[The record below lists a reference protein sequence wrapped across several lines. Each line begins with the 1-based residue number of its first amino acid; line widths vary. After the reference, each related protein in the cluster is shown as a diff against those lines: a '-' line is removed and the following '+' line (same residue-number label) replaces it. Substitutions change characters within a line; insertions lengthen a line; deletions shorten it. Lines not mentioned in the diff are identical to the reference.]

1 MRFARGVWLTL
12 LLLMISAAVAQAQ
25 QSSKI
30 STVNYGNI
38 VITATNWPFL
48 IAEQEGMF
56 QKESFDFKRVI
67 GGNTTATAQAL
78 VAGSTEYA
86 QMNLVVAGAL
96 INQPS
101 DFIALASGLVPSDYR
116 LITWTTFSTPSPA
129 RIFGL
134 HPKKGAIMQGADAD
148 LIVIDLKRPA
158 KITREML
165 HTVTPWSIYEG
176 WGVTGWPVMTIVRG
190 NVVMEWPE
198 NESRA
203 KVTDASVGQYL
214 RRQLARSV

>member
-12 LLLMISAAVAQAQ
+12 LLLMISAAVAQGQ

-78 VAGSTEYA
+78 VAG
-86 QMNLVVAGAL
+86 
-96 INQPS
+96 
-101 DFIALASGLVPSDYR
+101 
-116 LITWTTFSTPSPA
+116 
-129 RIFGL
+129 
-134 HPKKGAIMQGADAD
+134 
-148 LIVIDLKRPA
+148 
-158 KITREML
+158 
-165 HTVTPWSIYEG
+165 
-176 WGVTGWPVMTIVRG
+176 WPVMITVRG

-214 RRQLARSV
+214 RCQLARSV